1 MRRRRNR
8 LTSLDLGGIFADP
21 RHHSR
26 PDHLLTRFPPNYRGP
41 MVPSRTGVPRRTLR
55 LFNRARSATV
65 SLGLA
70 RRARRLRSPSELAA
84 SAALRRSPDPTCARR
99 LRFASALARPRA
111 DPWRFL
117 LAAGLATLG
126 VLLVDLAAGW
136 DQPVQA
142 QNSLEQSD
150 PADGQ
155 VLASSPREIRLTF
168 TEPIGNANRLNIAC
182 EGDPFTAHGQP
193 EVGDDGRTL
202 VVEIV
207 QPMPAGDC
215 DVSWQVSETSG
226 EPGIDGSF
234 SFTVRAAPPTT
245 PGGSTVPGP
254 TSTTPIGAADAG
266 ADGDDEVLDASE
278 ASDGPTWLGRVLS
291 TFGVAVLFGS
301 LVLIVA
307 AWPEGPEYIVAVR
320 FLRSVWLI
328 GLIGTLVYVVALTA
342 AVNDESFGHGLN
354 PSGWLDLLD
363 AGWPGRAAVAR
374 LVLVLASGWVVLRPE
389 RVIDPTTQLPAI
401 GIPALA
407 VVTLGLSRTGGE
419 WEVVGVI
426 AGITH
431 AAAMAIWVGAVV
443 LLARVV
449 LAGPGEEDLVHAVRG
464 FTRISGSVIV
474 VTIVSGLIQLYR
486 LDGGELFSESHGRVL
501 LLKTLLVA
509 AMVFV
514 ALTAG
519 QVVRTRLA
527 RASDLSVPMANRL
540 RRAFGTQAVLGVGVL
555 ALSGWLLALEPG
567 KLPAEEGPDF
577 AVNETIVDPDA
588 DVDLT
593 VSLDPGQVGMNR
605 LRVEVSQPETGL
617 SGLELTFIPPV
628 GSDANEVVQR
638 IPLTGAGIADSGT
651 NGGVPLNVAGAWTLQ
666 VSARTATGSVTGAGS
681 SFDVLEADGSVR
693 TSDIGTSPTQPPVT
707 AAPTTAPPPSTTS

>member
-1 MRRRRNR
+1 V
-8 LTSLDLGGIFADP
+8 A
-21 RHHSR
+21 
-26 PDHLLTRFPPNYRGP
+26 
-41 MVPSRTGVPRRTLR
+41 
-55 LFNRARSATV
+55 
-65 SLGLA
+65 
-70 RRARRLRSPSELAA
+70 
-84 SAALRRSPDPTCARR
+84 AALGA
-99 LRFASALARPRA
+99 
-111 DPWRFL
+111 
-117 LAAGLATLG
+117 
-126 VLLVDLAAGW
+126 LLVDLAVDWGN
-136 DQPVQA
+136 PVHA
-142 QNSLEQSD
+142 QNSLEESD

-168 TEPIGNANRLNIAC
+168 AEPIGSANRLNIAC
-182 EGDPFTAHGQP
+182 EGDPFTDHSQP
-193 EVGDDGRTL
+193 AVGDDGRTL
-202 VVEIV
+202 VVEIA

-215 DVSWQVSETSG
+215 DVSWQVSDTSG
-226 EPGIDGSF
+226 EPGIEGSF
-234 SFTVRAAPPTT
+234 SFTVQAAPSTT
-245 PGGSTVPGP
+245 PGGSATPGP
-254 TSTTPIGAADAG
+254 TSTTPAGGANAG
-266 ADGDDEVLDASE
+266 TDDEDEVLDASE
-278 ASDGPTWLGRVLS
+278 VSDGPTWLGRVLS
-291 TFGVAVLFGS
+291 IFGVAVLFGS

-328 GLIGTLVYVVALTA
+328 GLIGTLFYVVALTA

-363 AGWPGRAAVAR
+363 AGWAGRAAVAR

-407 VVTLGLSRTGGE
+407 GVTLGLSRTGGE

-431 AAAMAIWVGAVV
+431 AVAMAIWIGAVV

-449 LAGPGEEDLVHAVRG
+449 LAGPGEEDLLHAVRG

-474 VTIVSGLIQLYR
+474 VTVVSGLVQLYR

-519 QVVRTRLA
+519 QVVQTRLA
-527 RASDLSVPMANRL
+527 RASDLSVPMADRL
-540 RRAFGTQAVLGVGVL
+540 RRAYGTQAVLGVAVL

-577 AVNETIVDPDA
+577 AINEPIVDPDVG
-588 DVDLT
+588 VDLT
-593 VSLDPGQVGMNR
+593 VSLDPGRVGMNR
-605 LRVEVSQPETGL
+605 LRVEVRQPETGL
-617 SGLELTFIPPV
+617 SGLVVTFVPPV
-628 GSDANEVVQR
+628 GSNANEVVQR

-666 VSARTATGSVTGAGS
+666 VSARTTTGSLTGAGS
-681 SFDVLEADGSVR
+681 SFDVREADGSLS
-693 TSDIGTSPTQPPVT
+693 TSEIGTSPTAPPATPAPT
-707 AAPTTAPPPSTTS
+707 AASTTT